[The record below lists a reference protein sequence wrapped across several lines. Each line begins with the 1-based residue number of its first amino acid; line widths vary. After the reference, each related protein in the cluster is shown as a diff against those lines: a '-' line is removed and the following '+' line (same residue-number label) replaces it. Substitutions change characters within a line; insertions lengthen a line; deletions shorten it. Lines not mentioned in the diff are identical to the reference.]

1 MTKLIEGLPKGVAVY
16 GASSKE
22 IDDKYLE
29 AARQI
34 GRLLADNNTPVVSG
48 GGRGGIMAA
57 VTEGALEKGGTAI
70 GVLPDFMIERG
81 WNHPMLTHTITTESM
96 QERKATMA
104 ALSCG
109 AIAMPGGVGT
119 LDELFELITWRQLGL
134 YSGNVVICNIYGF
147 YDRLLEHLSYTD
159 SLNFMRA
166 GGPSK
171 LWKTARTP
179 EEAVDMALNEP
190 LGTVPPLKY

>member
-96 QERKATMA
+96 HERKATMA

-134 YSGNVVICNIYGF
+134 
-147 YDRLLEHLSYTD
+147 
-159 SLNFMRA
+159 
-166 GGPSK
+166 
-171 LWKTARTP
+171 
-179 EEAVDMALNEP
+179 
-190 LGTVPPLKY
+190 